1 MIFLIDHN
9 LRGHALV
16 LFGAIASQ
24 GWLDIIPI
32 KSKY

>member
-16 LFGAIASQ
+16 FLGAIASE
-24 GWLDIIPI
+24 GWLDVFPN
-32 KSKY
+32 